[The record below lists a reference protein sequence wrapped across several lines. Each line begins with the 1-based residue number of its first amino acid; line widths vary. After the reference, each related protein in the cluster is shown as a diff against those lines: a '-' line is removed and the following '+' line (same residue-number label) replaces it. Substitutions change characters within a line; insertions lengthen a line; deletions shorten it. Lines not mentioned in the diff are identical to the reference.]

1 MLKKLIIS
9 FFVFFTGIWV
19 VFWAELPNNQ
29 VNVLP
34 NLDKAL
40 DNAASANFA
49 ASSDSSSSNFVWP
62 PAPQVWPT
70 NAAAAAAWKND
81 PNNMTSAAFKF
92 DVSVLSPA
100 KDKYDQWENNV
111 KNLIWNIVR
120 ILMIVLP
127 TLSVSFMVVWG
138 IMIITSG
145 WASEKV
151 TKWKN
156 IIVYNIIAIVLALL
170 VKLVIWILWSNAF

>member
-1 MLKKLIIS
+1 
-9 FFVFFTGIWV
+9 
-19 VFWAELPNNQ
+19 
-29 VNVLP
+29 
-34 NLDKAL
+34 
-40 DNAASANFA
+40 
-49 ASSDSSSSNFVWP
+49 
-62 PAPQVWPT
+62 
-70 NAAAAAAWKND
+70 
-81 PNNMTSAAFKF
+81 
-92 DVSVLSPA
+92 VLSPA

-170 VKLVIWILWSNAF
+170 SYSIVKLVIWILWSNAF

>member
-40 DNAASANFA
+40 DNAASANST

-70 NAAAAAAWKND
+70 NAAAA
-81 PNNMTSAAFKF
+81 
-92 DVSVLSPA
+92 
-100 KDKYDQWENNV
+100 
-111 KNLIWNIVR
+111 
-120 ILMIVLP
+120 
-127 TLSVSFMVVWG
+127 
-138 IMIITSG
+138 
-145 WASEKV
+145 
-151 TKWKN
+151 
-156 IIVYNIIAIVLALL
+156 
-170 VKLVIWILWSNAF
+170 